1 MVTDDFEKFDHAVGG
16 DMHSRQTDSATS
28 ADAPITSADAP
39 ITSADAPIRRVRAD
53 VIMVVLVLLLLIA
66 TFFGSNQE
74 YEQDRQLEY
83 QECVIQEQAR
93 IAREGS
99 LLQPQDFCGFYR

>member
-1 MVTDDFEKFDHAVGG
+1 MVTDNFEKFDHAVGG
-16 DMHSRQTDSATS
+16 DMHSHQTDSATS
-28 ADAPITSADAP
+28 ADGP

-53 VIMVVLVLLLLIA
+53 VIMVVLVLLLLFA
-66 TFFGSNQE
+66 TFFGSNDE

-99 LLQPQDFCGFYR
+99 LLQPQDFCRFYR

>member
-16 DMHSRQTDSATS
+16 DIHSHQTDSATS
-28 ADAPITSADAP
+28 ADAPT
-39 ITSADAPIRRVRAD
+39 RRVRAD

-66 TFFGSNQE
+66 TFFGSNDD